1 MGMDIVQIV
10 GFGLTAALLIALIR
24 QQAPQVALL
33 LSLFA
38 GVAVFFLAVRK
49 VATVIGAV
57 EHLAGAANIDWM
69 FMETIF
75 KIVGIAYIAEFGAQ
89 IVRDAGE
96 SALAGKI
103 ELAGKVL
110 IMVLA
115 IPILTSVVETVLHVL
130 Q

>member
-1 MGMDIVQIV
+1 MEILQIV
-10 GFGLTAALLIALIR
+10 GFGLTAAVLIALIR
-24 QQAPQVALL
+24 SQAPQIALL

-38 GVAVFFLAVRK
+38 GAALFMLIVQRVG
-49 VATVIGAV
+49 TVIGAM
-57 EHLAGAANIDWM
+57 EHLAGAANIDWV
-69 FMETIF
+69 FVQTIF

-103 ELAGKVL
+103 ELAGKVM

-115 IPILTSVVETVLHVL
+115 VPILTSVVETVMRVL

>member
-1 MGMDIVQIV
+1 MEIVQIV

-24 QQAPQVALL
+24 PRAPQIALL

-38 GVAVFFLAVRK
+38 GVALFVLIVHK
-49 VATVIGAV
+49 VSTVIGAM
-57 EHLAGAANIDWM
+57 EHLAGAANIDRM
-69 FMETIF
+69 FVQTIF

-115 IPILTSVVETVLHVL
+115 VPILTSVVETVLRVL